1 MGILAR
7 IREAAAHAISRSS
20 SKYATCTPTRAS
32 PRLSCSRRRS
42 SRPNGSRISRDVIG
56 LEPRTTMIDP
66 HEAPVCNRA
75 DPCHIC
81 YVTKQ
86 SPHPYYLKIRPCN
99 AHVDRH
105 RWEILDNEGLL
116 QTSADSFATER
127 EAKDNGRLEMQ
138 GLIEI
143 WNKK

>member
-1 MGILAR
+1 
-7 IREAAAHAISRSS
+7 
-20 SKYATCTPTRAS
+20 
-32 PRLSCSRRRS
+32 LSVR
-42 SRPNGSRISRDVIG
+42 
-56 LEPRTTMIDP
+56 
-66 HEAPVCNRA
+66 NRA
-75 DPCHIC
+75 DPCHIL

-105 RWEILDNEGLL
+105 RWEIRDNEGLL

-127 EAKDNGRLEMQ
+127 EAKENGRREMQ
-138 GLIEI
+138 GLVEI

>member
-1 MGILAR
+1 
-7 IREAAAHAISRSS
+7 
-20 SKYATCTPTRAS
+20 
-32 PRLSCSRRRS
+32 
-42 SRPNGSRISRDVIG
+42 
-56 LEPRTTMIDP
+56 MIDP

-99 AHVDRH
+99 VHVDRY
-105 RWEILDNEGLL
+105 RWEILDNEELL

-138 GLIEI
+138 DLIEM
-143 WNKK
+143 WNKSP

>member
-1 MGILAR
+1 
-7 IREAAAHAISRSS
+7 
-20 SKYATCTPTRAS
+20 
-32 PRLSCSRRRS
+32 
-42 SRPNGSRISRDVIG
+42 
-56 LEPRTTMIDP
+56 MIDP

-116 QTSADSFATER
+116 QTSAESFATER
-127 EAKDNGRLEMQ
+127 EDNGRLTDRRLHSEETQ
-138 GLIEI
+138 GRVPSVIFVEFREAEPRPIVRHFAGLA
-143 WNKK
+143 

>member
-1 MGILAR
+1 MHHHQQNDLYCPQHSGLHGHPAN
-7 IREAAAHAISRSS
+7 RSLYLHF
-20 SKYATCTPTRAS
+20 KLTVR
-32 PRLSCSRRRS
+32 
-42 SRPNGSRISRDVIG
+42 
-56 LEPRTTMIDP
+56 
-66 HEAPVCNRA
+66 NRA

-81 YVTKQ
+81 DVTKQ

-138 GLIEI
+138 GLVEI

>member
-1 MGILAR
+1 
-7 IREAAAHAISRSS
+7 
-20 SKYATCTPTRAS
+20 
-32 PRLSCSRRRS
+32 
-42 SRPNGSRISRDVIG
+42 
-56 LEPRTTMIDP
+56 MIDP

-86 SPHPYYLKIRPCN
+86 SPHPYYLKIIPCN
-99 AHVDRH
+99 ARVDRH
-105 RWEILDNEGLL
+105 RWEIHDNEGLL
-116 QTSADSFATER
+116 QTSAGSFATER

-138 GLIEI
+138 GLVEM

>member
-1 MGILAR
+1 MAR
-7 IREAAAHAISRSS
+7 SG
-20 SKYATCTPTRAS
+20 
-32 PRLSCSRRRS
+32 RRRGAINS
-42 SRPNGSRISRDVIG
+42 PTYTRMPVMG
-56 LEPRTTMIDP
+56 
-66 HEAPVCNRA
+66 APPQGCPVGNRA